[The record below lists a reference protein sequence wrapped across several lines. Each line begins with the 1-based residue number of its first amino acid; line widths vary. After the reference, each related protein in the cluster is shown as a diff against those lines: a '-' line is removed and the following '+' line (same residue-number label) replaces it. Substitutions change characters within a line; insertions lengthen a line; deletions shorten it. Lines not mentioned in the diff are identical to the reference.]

1 MIIKKFV
8 GKTEEE
14 AVEAA
19 KRELGS
25 GVVIMN
31 VKNVERKGLKALFR
45 SKQVEVTVALEE
57 ENDTMGIVPAGVA
70 RREQATGAD
79 KKEQPRPV
87 AKKLSAGSNPQKE
100 DLSYDNPLGS
110 EDRAAIEK
118 KLESLESLLMTRF
131 QMSEAERDENADRKK
146 EEPASEGESKEEK
159 QEEPQGEKLTEQQRF
174 LRLLYNTML
183 ESEVDEKYANQIVN
197 EADITGQPNLPIDYI
212 LENIYQKMILKFGR
226 AEGILP
232 VEGGPKIVV
241 FMGPTGVGKTTT
253 IAKIASC
260 YAVEEKKKVALLTA
274 DTYRIAAVEQLRTY
288 ANILE
293 VPFRVIY
300 SEDEVKDAVHE
311 FEKYD
316 YVFVDTT
323 GHSHKNEEQLGY
335 MKRLFAA
342 LTEAGECQTFLV
354 LSATTKYRDLLR
366 IVSSYEG
373 IADFQLIFTKL
384 DETAAMGN
392 LLNIKLYTDTPV
404 AFVTNGQNVPNDIE
418 RFNPQMTVKQILSTR
433 QDKNKAE

>member
-1 MIIKKFV
+1 M
-8 GKTEEE
+8 
-14 AVEAA
+14 EAA
-19 KRELGS
+19 KKELGS

-31 VKNVERKGLKALFR
+31 VKAVERRGLAALFR
-45 SKQVEVTVALEE
+45 SKQTEVTVALEE
-57 ENDTMGIVPAGVA
+57 ENDTFKTV
-70 RREQATGAD
+70 RREASPAVVR
-79 KKEQPRPV
+79 KEQSRPV
-87 AKKLSAGSNPQKE
+87 KKLSAEPPAE
-100 DLSYDNPLGS
+100 EEFSYDNALGP
-110 EDRAAIEK
+110 EDRIAIEK
-118 KLESLESLLMTRF
+118 KLDSLESLLMSRF
-131 QMSEAERDENADRKK
+131 QQSESVREDTSVNEKTAEDEAQD
-146 EEPASEGESKEEK
+146 
-159 QEEPQGEKLTEQQRF
+159 EPQREEITQQQRF

-197 EADITGQPNLPIDYI
+197 EVDVSGQSNLPIDYI

-226 AEGILP
+226 AYGITP
-232 VEGGPKIVV
+232 AEDAPKIVV

-300 SEDEVKDAVHE
+300 SEDEVKEAVRE
-311 FEKYD
+311 FVGYD
-316 YVFVDTT
+316 YVFVDTM
-323 GHSHKNEEQLGY
+323 GHSHKNEEQLGH
-335 MKRLFAA
+335 MKGLFDA
-342 LTEAGECQTFLV
+342 LKEAGDCQAFLV
-354 LSATTKYRDLLR
+354 LSATTKYRDLLK
-366 IVSSYEG
+366 IVSTYKG

-392 LLNIKLYTDTPV
+392 LLNMRMFTEKPV

-418 RFNPQMTVKQILSTR
+418 HFNPQKTVKQILSIK
-433 QDKNKAE
+433 QEKQ

>member
-14 AVEAA
+14 AVAA
-19 KRELGS
+19 AHKELGS

-31 VKNVERKGLKALFR
+31 VKMVERKGLKALFR
-45 SKQVEVTVALEE
+45 AKQVEVTVALEE
-57 ENDTMGIVPAGVA
+57 ENDTLGTV
-70 RREQATGAD
+70 RREQASAPL
-79 KKEQPRPV
+79 KKEPGLRPV
-87 AKKLSAGSNPQKE
+87 KKLSGDGITQ
-100 DLSYDNPLGS
+100 S
-110 EDRAAIEK
+110 EDGPYENALDPEDRLSIEK
-118 KLESLESLLMTRF
+118 RLDSLQSLLMTRF
-131 QMSEAERDENADRKK
+131 QQSEAEHEGA
-146 EEPASEGESKEEK
+146 ASGKREDPDPEGGAEAEK
-159 QEEPQGEKLTEQQRF
+159 QEETHSEEITEQQRF

-197 EADITGQPNLPIDYI
+197 EVDMSGQSNLPIDYI

-226 AEGILP
+226 AQGITPAEGA
-232 VEGGPKIVV
+232 PKIVI

-300 SEDEVKDAVHE
+300 SEDEVKEAVRE
-311 FEKYD
+311 FVSYD
-316 YVFVDTT
+316 YVFVDTM
-323 GHSHKNEEQLGY
+323 GHSHKNEEQLEH
-335 MKRLFAA
+335 MKRLFGA
-342 LTEAGECQTFLV
+342 LKETGDCQTFLV
-354 LSATTKYRDLLR
+354 LSATTKYRDLLK
-366 IVSSYEG
+366 IVSVYDSV
-373 IADFQLIFTKL
+373 ADFQLIFTKL

-392 LLNIKLYTDTPV
+392 LLNMKLFTGKPV
-404 AFVTNGQNVPNDIE
+404 AFVTNGQNVPSDIE
-418 RFNPQMTVKQILSTR
+418 QFSPQKTVKQILSVR
-433 QDKNKAE
+433 QEKN

>member
-19 KRELGS
+19 QKELGS
-25 GVVIMN
+25 SVVIMN
-31 VKNVERKGLKALFR
+31 VKTVERKGLKALFR
-45 SKQVEVTVALEE
+45 SKQIEVTVALEE
-57 ENDTMGIVPAGVA
+57 ENDAPRALN
-70 RREQATGAD
+70 REAVS
-79 KKEQPRPV
+79 KSVRKEELRPV
-87 AKKLSAGSNPQKE
+87 KKLSQEAVRE
-100 DLSYDNPLGS
+100 EEFSYDSMRGA
-110 EDRAAIEK
+110 EDRISIEK
-118 KLESLESLLMTRF
+118 KLDSLESLLLSRF
-131 QMSEAERDENADRKK
+131 QQSEEQRDSSLKRADNAAQAEEIER
-146 EEPASEGESKEEK
+146 
-159 QEEPQGEKLTEQQRF
+159 QEESLPEEMTQQQRF

-197 EADITGQPNLPIDYI
+197 DVDMSGQSNLPIDYI

-226 AEGILP
+226 ASGIAPGEG
-232 VEGGPKIVV
+232 EPKLVV

-260 YAVEEKKKVALLTA
+260 FAVEEKRKVALLTA

-300 SEDEVKDAVHE
+300 SEDEVGEAVHE
-311 FEKYD
+311 FADYD
-316 YVFVDTT
+316 YIFVDTM
-323 GHSHKNEEQLGY
+323 GHSHKNEEQLEH
-335 MKRLFAA
+335 MKKLFDA
-342 LTEAGECQTFLV
+342 LKEAGDCQTFLV
-354 LSATTKYRDLLR
+354 ISATTKYRDLLK
-366 IVSSYEG
+366 IVATYDD

-392 LLNIKLYTDTPV
+392 LLNMKLFTGKPI
-404 AFVTNGQNVPNDIE
+404 AFVTNGQNVPSDIE
-418 RFNPQMTVKQILSTR
+418 QFNPQKAVKQILSIK
-433 QDKNKAE
+433 QDKK

>member
-8 GKTEEE
+8 GKTEAE

-19 KRELGS
+19 KKELGD

-31 VKNVERKGLKALFR
+31 VKDVQRKGLAALFR
-45 SKQVEVTVALEE
+45 AKQTEVTVALEE
-57 ENDTMGIVPAGVA
+57 ENDTVVPV
-70 RREQATGAD
+70 RRETPSPAAR
-79 KKEQPRPV
+79 KEQPRPV
-87 AKKLSAGSNPQKE
+87 KRLSADNSAE
-100 DLSYDNPLGS
+100 ADLSHEIVLGT
-110 EDRAAIEK
+110 EDRIAIEK
-118 KLESLESLLMTRF
+118 KLDSLESLLMSRF
-131 QMSEAERDENADRKK
+131 QQNEAAREETTVSEKAAEEENR
-146 EEPASEGESKEEK
+146 
-159 QEEPQGEKLTEQQRF
+159 EEPQQEEMTQQQRF
-174 LRLLYNTML
+174 VRLLYNTML

-197 EADITGQPNLPIDYI
+197 EVDVSGKSNLPIDYI

-226 AEGILP
+226 AYGISP
-232 VEGGPKIVV
+232 ADGAPKIVV

-260 YAVEEKKKVALLTA
+260 YAVEENKKVALMTA

-300 SEDEVKDAVHE
+300 SEDEVKTAVRE
-311 FEKYD
+311 FADFD
-316 YVFVDTT
+316 YIFVDTM
-323 GHSHKNEEQLGY
+323 GHSHKNEEQLGH
-335 MKRLFAA
+335 MKKLFDALKEAA
-342 LTEAGECQTFLV
+342 ECQTFLV
-354 LSATTKYRDLLR
+354 LSATTKYRDLLK
-366 IVSSYEG
+366 IVSTYKG

-392 LLNIKLYTDTPV
+392 LLNMRLFTEKPL

-418 RFNPQMTVKQILSTR
+418 QFNPQKTVKQILSIK
-433 QDKNKAE
+433 QEKQ